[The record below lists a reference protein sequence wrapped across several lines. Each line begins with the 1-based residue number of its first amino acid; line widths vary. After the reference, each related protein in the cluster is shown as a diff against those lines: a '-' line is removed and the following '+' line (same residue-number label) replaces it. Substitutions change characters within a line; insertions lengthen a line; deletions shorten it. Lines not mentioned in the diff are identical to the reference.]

1 METQDTIAAI
11 ATPQGI
17 GGISV
22 VRVSGPN
29 AGAIASQVIGPLPM
43 PRQASLRS
51 FAGSDGH
58 QIDEGLAI
66 FFPGPGSF
74 TGEDVLELH
83 GHGGPVLVGEVLQ
96 SILNAGARPA
106 APGEFSERAFLN
118 GRIDLAQAEGIA
130 DLINSATVAAAR
142 SAIRSLKGEFS
153 EQINAFNVVLT
164 DLRVYIEAAIDF
176 PEEEIDFLAEG
187 AVEARVCSASQWL
200 SDLKE
205 GASQG
210 ALLANGIRVV
220 LAGRPNVGKSSLLNR
235 LSTEDRVIV
244 SDIAGTTRD
253 VVTVSTEIEGL
264 KVELVDTAGLRDAEN
279 ALEAEGVKRARRAIE
294 EADLALLVVD
304 DALEVE
310 GANGDLENQWTASL
324 DYILVRNKCDLSGH
338 SSGMLEEG
346 SPLTVRVSAKTG
358 AGLDALKRCIARA
371 AGYQVGT
378 EPPIMAR
385 QRHIQAIIR
394 AREHLV
400 QAERHARQGHGELI
414 AEALRL
420 AQSCLG
426 EITGAVTTEE
436 LLGSIFSSFCIGK

>member
-310 GANGDLENQWTASL
+310 GADGDLENQWTASL

>member
-29 AGAIASQVIGPLPM
+29 AGAIASQVIGSLPM

-346 SPLTVRVSAKTG
+346 SPLTVRVSAKPG
-358 AGLDALKRCIARA
+358 AGLGALKGCIARG
-371 AGYQVGT
+371 AGYQVGA

>member
-1 METQDTIAAI
+1 M
-11 ATPQGI
+11 
-17 GGISV
+17 
-22 VRVSGPN
+22 
-29 AGAIASQVIGPLPM
+29 
-43 PRQASLRS
+43 
-51 FAGSDGH
+51 
-58 QIDEGLAI
+58 
-66 FFPGPGSF
+66 
-74 TGEDVLELH
+74 
-83 GHGGPVLVGEVLQ
+83 
-96 SILNAGARPA
+96 
-106 APGEFSERAFLN
+106 
-118 GRIDLAQAEGIA
+118 
-130 DLINSATVAAAR
+130 AAAR

-220 LAGRPNVGKSSLLNR
+220 LAGQPNVGKSSLLNR

-304 DALEVE
+304 DALDVE

-338 SSGMLEEG
+338 SSGMLEER

-358 AGLDALKRCIARA
+358 AGLEALKRCITRA
-371 AGYQVGT
+371 AGYQVGA

-400 QAERHARQGHGELI
+400 QA
-414 AEALRL
+414 
-420 AQSCLG
+420 
-426 EITGAVTTEE
+426 
-436 LLGSIFSSFCIGK
+436 

>member
-1 METQDTIAAI
+1 METQDTIAEI
-11 ATPQGI
+11 ATPQGT

-29 AGAIASQVIGPLPM
+29 VGAVANQVIGRLPR
-43 PRQASLRS
+43 PRQASLRP

-66 FFPGPGSF
+66 YFPAPGSF

-83 GHGGPVLVGEVLQ
+83 GHGGPILVSEVLQ
-96 SILNAGARPA
+96 SILKAGARPA

-118 GRIDLAQAEGIA
+118 GRLDLAQAEGIA
-130 DLINSATVAAAR
+130 DLINSATVTAAR
-142 SAIRSLKGEFS
+142 SAMRSLKGEFS
-153 EQINAFNVVLT
+153 EKINAFNVVLA
-164 DLRVYIEAAIDF
+164 DLRAYIEAAIDF
-176 PEEEIDFLAEG
+176 PEEEIDFLTEG
-187 AVEARVCSASQWL
+187 AVEARVCSASQRL
-200 SDLKE
+200 SQLQE

-210 ALLANGIRVV
+210 ALLASGIRVV

-264 KVELVDTAGLRDAEN
+264 KVELVDTAGLREAEN
-279 ALEAEGVKRARRAIE
+279 ALEVEGVKRARRAIE
-294 EADLALLVVD
+294 EADLTLLVVD
-304 DALEVE
+304 DALEAE
-310 GANGDLENQWTASL
+310 GANGGLENEWPPPA
-324 DYILVRNKCDLSGH
+324 DYILVRNKCDLSGRRV
-338 SSGMLEEG
+338 GVLDG
-346 SPLTVRVSAKTG
+346 RSPPAVCVSAKTG
-358 AGLDALKRCIARA
+358 AGLDALKRCIASA

-378 EPPIMAR
+378 EPPVMAR

-400 QAERHARQGHGELI
+400 QAEIHAVHGQGELI

-420 AQSCLG
+420 AQDCLG
-426 EITGAVTTEE
+426 EITGAVTTEA
-436 LLGSIFSSFCIGK
+436 LLGDIFSSFCIGK

>member
-43 PRQASLRS
+43 PRQATLRS

-220 LAGRPNVGKSSLLNR
+220 LAGQPNVGKSSLLNR

-264 KVELVDTAGLRDAEN
+264 KVELVDTAGLREAEN

-310 GANGDLENQWTASL
+310 GANGDLENQWTGSL

>member
-11 ATPQGI
+11 ATPQGT

-29 AGAIASQVIGPLPM
+29 VGAVASQVIGRLPK
-43 PRQASLRS
+43 PRQASLRP
-51 FAGSDGH
+51 FADSDGC

-66 FFPGPGSF
+66 FFPAPGSF

-83 GHGGPVLVGEVLQ
+83 GHGGPVLVSEVLR

-118 GRIDLAQAEGIA
+118 GRLDLAQAEGVA
-130 DLINSATVAAAR
+130 DLINSATVTAAR
-142 SAIRSLKGEFS
+142 SAMRSLKGEFS
-153 EQINAFNVVLT
+153 NQINAFNVVLA
-164 DLRVYIEAAIDF
+164 DLRAYIEAAIDF
-176 PEEEIDFLAEG
+176 PEEEIDFLTEG
-187 AVEARVCSASQWL
+187 DVEARVCSASHRL
-200 SDLKE
+200 SQLQE

-210 ALLANGIRVV
+210 ALLASGIRVV
-220 LAGRPNVGKSSLLNR
+220 LAGQPNVGKSSLLNR

-264 KVELVDTAGLRDAEN
+264 KVELVDTAGLRKAEN

-304 DALEVE
+304 DVFEAE
-310 GANGDLENQWTASL
+310 GANGGLENEWPAPV
-324 DYILVRNKCDLSGH
+324 DYILVRNKCDLSGRRI
-338 SSGMLEEG
+338 GVLDER
-346 SPLTVRVSAKTG
+346 SPPTVFVAAKPG
-358 AGLDALKRCIARA
+358 AGLDALKRCIASA

-378 EPPIMAR
+378 EPPVMAR
-385 QRHIQAIIR
+385 QRHIQAINR

-400 QAERHARQGHGELI
+400 QAETHAVQGQGELI

-420 AQSCLG
+420 AQDCLG

-436 LLGSIFSSFCIGK
+436 LLGNIFSSFCIGK

>member
-51 FAGSDGH
+51 FADSDGH

-264 KVELVDTAGLRDAEN
+264 KVELVDTAGLREAEN

-371 AGYQVGT
+371 AGYQVGA

>member
-11 ATPQGI
+11 ATPQGT

-29 AGAIASQVIGPLPM
+29 VGAVASQVIGRLPK
-43 PRQASLRS
+43 PRQASLRP
-51 FAGSDGH
+51 FADSDGC

-66 FFPGPGSF
+66 FFPAPGSF

-83 GHGGPVLVGEVLQ
+83 GHGGPVLVSEVLR

-118 GRIDLAQAEGIA
+118 GRLDLAQAEGVA
-130 DLINSATVAAAR
+130 DLINSATVTAAR
-142 SAIRSLKGEFS
+142 SAMRSLKGEFS
-153 EQINAFNVVLT
+153 DQINSFNVILA
-164 DLRVYIEAAIDF
+164 DLRAYIEAAIDF
-176 PEEEIDFLAEG
+176 PEEEIDFLTEG
-187 AVEARVCSASQWL
+187 AVEARVCGASQRL
-200 SDLKE
+200 SQLQE

-210 ALLANGIRVV
+210 ALLASGIRVV
-220 LAGRPNVGKSSLLNR
+220 LAGQPNVGKSSLLNR

-264 KVELVDTAGLRDAEN
+264 KVELVDTAGLREAEN
-279 ALEAEGVKRARRAIE
+279 ALEAEGVKRAHRAIE

-304 DALEVE
+304 DVFEAEA
-310 GANGDLENQWTASL
+310 ANGHLENEWPAPV
-324 DYILVRNKCDLSGH
+324 DYILVRNKCDLSGRRI
-338 SSGMLEEG
+338 GVLDER
-346 SPLTVRVSAKTG
+346 SPPTVCVSAKTG
-358 AGLDALKRCIARA
+358 AGLDALKRCIASA

-378 EPPIMAR
+378 EPPVMAR
-385 QRHIQAIIR
+385 QRHIQAINR

-400 QAERHARQGHGELI
+400 QAETHAVQGQGELI

-420 AQSCLG
+420 AQDCLG

-436 LLGSIFSSFCIGK
+436 LLGNIFSSFCIGK

>member
-11 ATPQGI
+11 ATPQGM

-29 AGAIASQVIGPLPM
+29 AGAIASQGLGPLPM

-310 GANGDLENQWTASL
+310 GADGDLENQWTASL
-324 DYILVRNKCDLSGH
+324 DYILVRNKCDLSGQ

-358 AGLDALKRCIARA
+358 AGLGALKGCIARA
-371 AGYQVGT
+371 AGYQVGA

-426 EITGAVTTEE
+426 ELTGAVTTEE

>member
-153 EQINAFNVVLT
+153 EQINAFNVILA
-164 DLRVYIEAAIDF
+164 DLRAYIEAAIDF
-176 PEEEIDFLAEG
+176 PEEEIDFLTEG
-187 AVEARVCSASQWL
+187 DVEARVCSASQWL

-253 VVTVSTEIEGL
+253 VVTVSTEIDGL
-264 KVELVDTAGLRDAEN
+264 KVELVDTAGLREAEN

-310 GANGDLENQWTASL
+310 GANGDLENQRTASL

>member
-264 KVELVDTAGLRDAEN
+264 KVELVDTAGLREAEN

-304 DALEVE
+304 DSLEVE
-310 GANGDLENQWTASL
+310 GANGGLANQWTTSL

-358 AGLDALKRCIARA
+358 AGLDALKRCITRA

-378 EPPIMAR
+378 EPPVMAR

>member
-11 ATPQGI
+11 ATPQGT

-29 AGAIASQVIGPLPM
+29 VGAVASQVIGQLPK
-43 PRQASLRS
+43 PRQASLRP
-51 FAGSDGH
+51 FADSDGC

-66 FFPGPGSF
+66 FFPAPGSF

-83 GHGGPVLVGEVLQ
+83 GHGGPVLVSEVLR

-118 GRIDLAQAEGIA
+118 GRLDLAQAEGVA
-130 DLINSATVAAAR
+130 DLINSATVTAAR
-142 SAIRSLKGEFS
+142 SAMRSLKGEFS
-153 EQINAFNVVLT
+153 DQINAFNAVLA
-164 DLRVYIEAAIDF
+164 DLRAYIEAAIDF
-176 PEEEIDFLAEG
+176 PEEEIDFLTEG
-187 AVEARVCSASQWL
+187 GVEARVCSASQRL
-200 SDLKE
+200 SQLQE

-210 ALLANGIRVV
+210 ALLASGIRVV
-220 LAGRPNVGKSSLLNR
+220 LAGQPNVGKSSLLNR

-264 KVELVDTAGLRDAEN
+264 KVELVDTAGLRKAEN

-304 DALEVE
+304 DVFEAE
-310 GANGDLENQWTASL
+310 GANGGLENEWPAPV
-324 DYILVRNKCDLSGH
+324 DYILVRNKCDLSGRRI
-338 SSGMLEEG
+338 GVLDER
-346 SPLTVRVSAKTG
+346 SPPTVCVSAKTG
-358 AGLDALKRCIARA
+358 AGLDALKRCIASA

-378 EPPIMAR
+378 EPPVMAR
-385 QRHIQAIIR
+385 QRHIQAINR

-400 QAERHARQGHGELI
+400 QAETHAVQGQGELI

-420 AQSCLG
+420 AQDCLG

-436 LLGSIFSSFCIGK
+436 LLGNIFSSFCIGK

>member
-51 FAGSDGH
+51 FADSDGH

-153 EQINAFNVVLT
+153 EQINAFNVILA
-164 DLRVYIEAAIDF
+164 DLRAYIEAAIDF
-176 PEEEIDFLAEG
+176 PEEEIDFLTEG
-187 AVEARVCSASQWL
+187 DVEARVSSASQRL
-200 SDLKE
+200 SQLQE

-210 ALLANGIRVV
+210 ALLARGIRVV

-264 KVELVDTAGLRDAEN
+264 KVELVDTAGLREAEN

-304 DALEVE
+304 DTFEVE
-310 GANGDLENQWTASL
+310 GANGGLENAWPASA
-324 DYILVRNKCDLSGH
+324 DHILVRNKCDLSGRLIGTLDE
-338 SSGMLEEG
+338 SA
-346 SPLTVRVSAKTG
+346 SPTVCVSAKTG
-358 AGLDALKRCIARA
+358 AGLDVLKRCIARA

-378 EPPIMAR
+378 EPPVMAR

-400 QAERHARQGHGELI
+400 QAETHAAQGQGELI

-420 AQSCLG
+420 AQECLG

-436 LLGSIFSSFCIGK
+436 LLGDIFSSFCIGK